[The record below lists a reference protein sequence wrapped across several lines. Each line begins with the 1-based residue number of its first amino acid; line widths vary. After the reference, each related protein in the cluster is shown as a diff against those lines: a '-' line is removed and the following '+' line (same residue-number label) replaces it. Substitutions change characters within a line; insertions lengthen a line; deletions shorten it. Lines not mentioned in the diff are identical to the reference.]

1 MPWTWQSTPQHEPC
15 CPESLGD
22 IIYSLI
28 QGVYHASISSSEIIL
43 EKFLFIKVLLRRWT
57 GSWTPRMRTK
67 AERVRVIQQLKWRVF
82 WELIFKNTTLNI
94 DYSDLRQTLFSNT
107 ECTKPARHLHEKTL
121 HSFSQRILCTAK
133 SFGHLRRRPNDSI
146 IDA

>member
-94 DYSDLRQTLFSNT
+94 DYSDLRQTYCFPIRNALSLPVT
-107 ECTKPARHLHEKTL
+107 STRKLC
-121 HSFSQRILCTAK
+121 ILLVSAY
-133 SFGHLRRRPNDSI
+133 SARPNLSAI
-146 IDA
+146 CAEGLMIP